1 LKNFYKKKSLFIFD
15 LDGVLI
21 DSKEN
26 MKSAWKKVKIKHD
39 IKVSFN
45 SYFQNIG
52 ESFPNILKKLKIKK
66 NEKSIENTY
75 KRESLKNINLINL
88 YPGVKKTLQ
97 YLIKKKIKIV
107 IVTSKDKFR
116 SKKILKKLDVKIQQI
131 YSPTKHLKGKPK
143 PDLIFEAIKKNNSS
157 KKLSLFVGD
166 TISDRKAA
174 KNAGVDFIFA
184 KYGYKIGIKKSKY
197 YINKFEKIKS
207 IL

>member
-1 LKNFYKKKSLFIFD
+1 MKNFYKKKSLFIFD

-26 MKSAWKKVKIKHD
+26 MKFAWKNVKIKHN

-66 NEKSIENTY
+66 DGKSIENTY
-75 KRESLKNINLINL
+75 KQESLKNINLISL

-116 SKKILKKLDVKIQQI
+116 SKKILKKLGVKIQQI

-143 PDLIFEAIKKNNSS
+143 PDLIFEAIRKNNSS

-166 TISDRKAA
+166 TISDRRAA

-184 KYGYKIGIKKSKY
+184 KYGYKIGIKKSKF

>member
-1 LKNFYKKKSLFIFD
+1 MKNFYKKKSLFIFD

-116 SKKILKKLDVKIQQI
+116 SKKILKKLDVNIQQI

-166 TISDRKAA
+166 TVSDRKAA